1 MNKYFTVKR
10 AKEFANPE
18 YKSRL
23 EQEIKI
29 FTELGL
35 MGFIKR
41 ITEIYYKYIS
51 KYPVLLRGSAGSSL
65 LLYYLGIN
73 KIDPIKYSIPISRF
87 INLERKTLP
96 DIDFDLPY
104 SVRNQL
110 IDKIIKENPD
120 TIRMTSCAGMDSS
133 NIYFPQLLKED
144 PTLNIPHSSGIIVYS
159 PTQSEVIETHRVLP
173 NQIGLTKDNFH
184 QYGLKKIDILSNT
197 ALEQLYNM
205 SKLQISQYDFDDKKV
220 WDFIANDD
228 GFGITFAETP
238 SIQNVIHQLRPTNI
252 EQLSICM
259 ALIRP
264 FASHLII
271 PNLNWEYL
279 EKQIIYDDDFILFL
293 MDKLG
298 YSADKA
304 DGIRRL
310 FKNNNEPEKILKFKM
325 ELEQVELDLETR
337 KKLNYTLVNLSKYGF
352 CKSHSINYAQMI
364 YCLYWNKFYKPK
376 LFWEGVIKSVKGYYR
391 DWVYIRKAL
400 GYGLK
405 FKGIENCSPFY
416 HLIYTGYWLKK
427 DFVSRCYFRILNT
440 QNELQPQKNLIFE
453 QIIEIK
459 KNDETTNNNK
469 PTNNDE
475 QEEQE
480 QEEPEKQELEEQ
492 EQANDNE
499 QTNSL
504 EKKTIYKYTTMCEF
518 RGIIAGIGSI
528 STKYKRYQM
537 VITLGYD
544 NDKFI
549 QLHLNK
555 RRDLSRF
562 KQIIGKG
569 FLVETPNPHIVVT
582 KMTLM

>member
-1 MNKYFTVKR
+1 MMFTHLTYRINKEC
-10 AKEFANPE
+10 ASPE

-35 MGFIKR
+35 MGFIER

-87 INLERKTLP
+87 IGLERKILP
-96 DIDFDLPY
+96 DIDFDVPY
-104 SVRNQL
+104 SVRNKL
-110 IDKIIKENPD
+110 IDEILEANSD
-120 TIRMTSCAGMDSS
+120 CVRMTSCAGMDSS

-144 PTLNIPHSSGIIVYS
+144 PTLNIPHSSGIIIYS
-159 PTQSEVIETHRVLP
+159 SEQSEIIETHKVLP
-173 NQIGLTKDNFH
+173 NQIGLTKDNIH
-184 QYGLKKIDILSNT
+184 QYGLRKIDILSNT
-197 ALEQLYNM
+197 ALEQLYNI
-205 SKLQISQYDFDDKKV
+205 SKLQISQYNFDDKKV
-220 WDFIANDD
+220 WDFISNDD
-228 GFGITFAETP
+228 GIGITFAETP
-238 SIQNVIHQLRPTNI
+238 SIQNVIRLLKPQNI

-264 FASHLII
+264 LASHLITQ
-271 PNLNWEYL
+271 NLNWEYL
-279 EKQIIYDDDFILFL
+279 GEQIIYDDDFILFL
-293 MDKLG
+293 IDKLG
-298 YSADKA
+298 YSGDKA

-325 ELEQVELDLETR
+325 DLEQVELDLETK
-337 KKLNYTLVNLSKYGF
+337 KKLNYILSNLSKYGF

-376 LFWEGVIKSVKGYYR
+376 QFWKSVIKSVKGYYR

-427 DFVSRCYFRILNT
+427 DFVSRCYLRKLNT
-440 QNELQPQKNLIFE
+440 QSEINTHIDLI
-453 QIIEIK
+453 I
-459 KNDETTNNNK
+459 NK
-469 PTNNDE
+469 PIEPIESIEPNENNDDKNNDDE
-475 QEEQE
+475 YDDKDDNKDDDEEDDKDDGGKDDIIVE
-480 QEEPEKQELEEQ
+480 TKP
-492 EQANDNE
+492 D
-499 QTNSL
+499 
-504 EKKTIYKYTTMCEF
+504 YKYNKLCEF

-528 STKYKRYQM
+528 STRYKRYQM

-549 QLHLNK
+549 ELHLNK

-569 FLVETPNPHIVVT
+569 FWIDTPNPHVVVT

>member
-1 MNKYFTVKR
+1 MINKYITKSVL
-10 AKEFANPE
+10 EDVSPE
-18 YKSRL
+18 HKSRL

-35 MGFIKR
+35 IDFIER

-87 INLERKTLP
+87 IGLERKTMP
-96 DIDFDLPY
+96 DIDFDVPY

-110 IDKIIKENPD
+110 INEILDGNSD
-120 TIRMTSCAGMDSS
+120 CIRMTSCAGIDST

-144 PTLNIPHSSGIIVYS
+144 PTLNIPHSSGIIIFS
-159 PTQSEVIETHRVLP
+159 QSQSEIIETHKVLP

-197 ALEQLYNM
+197 ALEQLYNI
-205 SKLQISQYDFDDKKV
+205 SKLQISKYDFDDKKV
-220 WDFIANDD
+220 WDFISNDD
-228 GFGITFAETP
+228 GIGITFAETP
-238 SIQNVIHQLRPTNI
+238 SIQNVIHQLRPSNI
-252 EQLSICM
+252 EQLSICI

-264 FASHLII
+264 LATHLIT

-279 EKQIIYDDDFILFL
+279 KKQIIYDDDFILFL
-293 MDKLG
+293 MNKLG
-298 YSADKA
+298 YSGDKA
-304 DGIRRL
+304 DRIRRL

-325 ELEQVELDLETR
+325 DLEQVELDLETR
-337 KKLNYTLVNLSKYGF
+337 KKLNYSLSNLSKYGF

-376 LFWEGVIKSVKGYYR
+376 QFWKSVIKSVKGYYR

-400 GYGLK
+400 AYGLK

-427 DFVSRCYFRILNT
+427 DFVSKCYLRKLNNQTEIQT
-440 QNELQPQKNLIFE
+440 QNELTINETIQPIENLELVENIESNENHKN
-453 QIIEIK
+453 Q
-459 KNDETTNNNK
+459 NNNENREDGEDVEDIEFDD
-469 PTNNDE
+469 TI
-475 QEEQE
+475 
-480 QEEPEKQELEEQ
+480 LE
-492 EQANDNE
+492 
-499 QTNSL
+499 TKSV
-504 EKKTIYKYTTMCEF
+504 YKYNTQYEF

-528 STKYKRYQM
+528 YTRYKRYQM

-549 QLHLNK
+549 ELHLNK
-555 RRDLSRF
+555 RRDLTRF
-562 KQIIGKG
+562 KQIMGKG
-569 FLVETPNPHIVVT
+569 FWIDTPNPHIVVT
-582 KMTLM
+582 KMILM

>member
-1 MNKYFTVKR
+1 MMFTHLTYRINKEC
-10 AKEFANPE
+10 ASPE

-35 MGFIKR
+35 MGFIER

-87 INLERKTLP
+87 IGLERKILP
-96 DIDFDLPY
+96 DIDFDVPY
-104 SVRNQL
+104 SVRNKL
-110 IDKIIKENPD
+110 IDEILEANSD
-120 TIRMTSCAGMDSS
+120 CVRMTSCAGMDSS

-144 PTLNIPHSSGIIVYS
+144 PTLNIPHSSGIIIYS
-159 PTQSEVIETHRVLP
+159 SEQSEIIETHKVLP
-173 NQIGLTKDNFH
+173 NQIGLTKDNIH
-184 QYGLKKIDILSNT
+184 QYGLRKIDILSNT
-197 ALEQLYNM
+197 ALEQLYNI
-205 SKLQISQYDFDDKKV
+205 SKLQISQYNFDDKKV
-220 WDFIANDD
+220 WDFISDDD
-228 GFGITFAETP
+228 GIGITFAETP
-238 SIQNVIHQLRPTNI
+238 SIQNVIRLLKPQNI

-264 FASHLII
+264 LASHLITQ
-271 PNLNWEYL
+271 NLNWEYL
-279 EKQIIYDDDFILFL
+279 GEQIIYDDDFILFL
-293 MDKLG
+293 IDKLG
-298 YSADKA
+298 YSGDKA

-325 ELEQVELDLETR
+325 DLEQVELDLETK
-337 KKLNYTLVNLSKYGF
+337 KKLNYILSNLSKYGF

-376 LFWEGVIKSVKGYYR
+376 QFWKSVIKSVKGYYR

-400 GYGLK
+400 GYGIK

-427 DFVSRCYFRILNT
+427 DFVSRCYLRKLNT
-440 QNELQPQKNLIFE
+440 QSEINTHIDLI
-453 QIIEIK
+453 I
-459 KNDETTNNNK
+459 NK
-469 PTNNDE
+469 PIEPIESIEPNENNDDKNNDDE
-475 QEEQE
+475 YDDKDDNKDDDEEDDKDDGGKDDIIVE
-480 QEEPEKQELEEQ
+480 TKP
-492 EQANDNE
+492 D
-499 QTNSL
+499 
-504 EKKTIYKYTTMCEF
+504 YKYNKLCEF

-528 STKYKRYQM
+528 STRYKRYQM

-549 QLHLNK
+549 ELHLNK

-569 FLVETPNPHIVVT
+569 FWIDTPNPHIVVT

>member
-1 MNKYFTVKR
+1 MYKQLIFKKVNECEY
-10 AKEFANPE
+10 PE

-23 EQEIKI
+23 DQEIKI

-35 MGFIKR
+35 MDFIER

-65 LLYYLGIN
+65 LLYFLGIN

-87 INLERKTLP
+87 VGLERKTLP
-96 DIDFDLPY
+96 DIDFDVPY
-104 SVRNQL
+104 SIRNQL
-110 IDKIIKENPD
+110 IDEIIKENPD
-120 TIRMTSCAGMDSS
+120 TIRMTSCAGMDSD
-133 NIYFPQLLKED
+133 NIYFSQLLKED
-144 PTLNIPHSSGIIVYS
+144 PTLNIPHNSGIIIYS
-159 PTQSEVIETHRVLP
+159 SEQANIIETHKVLP
-173 NQIGLTKDNFH
+173 NQIGLTKDNYH

-197 ALEQLYNM
+197 ALEQLYNI
-205 SKLQISQYDFDDKKV
+205 SKIQIFQYNFNDKKV
-220 WDFIANDD
+220 WDFISNDD
-228 GFGITFAETP
+228 GIGITFAETP
-238 SIQNVIHQLRPTNI
+238 SIQNVIHQLKPSNI

-264 FASHLII
+264 LASHLIT
-271 PNLNWEYL
+271 PNLNWDYL
-279 EKQIIYDDDFILFL
+279 KNQIIYDDDFILFL

-298 YSADKA
+298 YSGDKA

-325 ELEQVELDLETR
+325 DLEQSGLDQST
-337 KKLNYTLVNLSKYGF
+337 KIKLNYILSNLSKYGF

-376 LFWEGVIKSVKGYYR
+376 QFWKSVIKSVKGYYR
-391 DWVYIRKAL
+391 DWVYVRKAL
-400 GYGLK
+400 GYELK

-427 DFVSRCYFRILNT
+427 DFVSRCYLRKLNT
-440 QNELQPQKNLIFE
+440 ESKIQIQNNLVEIDEHVEL
-453 QIIEIK
+453 
-459 KNDETTNNNK
+459 DESKDDVGYEETK
-469 PTNNDE
+469 FNNDN
-475 QEEQE
+475 
-480 QEEPEKQELEEQ
+480 
-492 EQANDNE
+492 NDNNIMVE
-499 QTNSL
+499 S
-504 EKKTIYKYTTMCEF
+504 KPVYKYNTQCEF

-528 STKYKRYQM
+528 STRYKRYQM

-549 QLHLNK
+549 ELHLNK
-555 RRDLSRF
+555 KRDLSRF
-562 KQIIGKG
+562 KQIVGKG
-569 FLVETPNPHIVVT
+569 FWIDTPYPYIVVS